1 MTRPEPAQPPPPSFP
16 LVSLKH
22 CPDYE
27 RTHVET
33 ALRKLLEPLGG
44 MTAFVRP
51 GQRVLLKPNLIV
63 PRPAEA
69 AVTTHPEVIRAV
81 AREVLDAGAT
91 PFIGDSPAF
100 SSTWGVA
107 RASGVAAIAQELG
120 LEIADLGRRPKT
132 CVIDP
137 DGPFARAPIS
147 AAALEAD
154 AIINLPKIKAHTQMR
169 MSLAC
174 KNLFGCIAGKRK
186 AFFHFRASPDPV
198 EFGRMLIALTRYLA
212 PVLTIE
218 DGIVL
223 LERDGPTKGDPKPAR
238 FLAASADGVA
248 ADLAVLAILGI
259 DPATVPYLL
268 AARNLGFG
276 PSDLSRIRFAGDALE
291 TLRVPDF
298 VKVEELTSIQFSLG
312 RVLQSLS
319 RQIVF
324 LYKAWRQKSS

>member
-1 MTRPEPAQPPPPSFP
+1 MS
-16 LVSLKH
+16 S
-22 CPDYE
+22 
-27 RTHVET
+27 
-33 ALRKLLEPLGG
+33 
-44 MTAFVRP
+44 FVRP

-81 AREVLDAGAT
+81 AREVLEAGAI

-120 LEIADLGRRPKT
+120 IEIVDLGRRPRT

-137 DGPFARAPIS
+137 GGPFEHAPVS
-147 AAALEAD
+147 ASALEAD

-169 MSLAC
+169 VSLGS

-186 AFFHFRASPDPV
+186 AFFHFRTSPDPV

-218 DGIVL
+218 DGIVI
-223 LERDGPTKGDPKPAR
+223 LERDGPTKGDPKSAG
-238 FLAASADGVA
+238 FLVASADVVA

-259 DPATVPYLL
+259 PPTTVPYLQ
-268 AARNLGFG
+268 AAQILGFG
-276 PSDLSRIRFAGDALE
+276 PSDLSQVQLTGNSIE
-291 TLRVPDF
+291 TLYVPDF
-298 VKVEELTSIQFSLG
+298 VKVEELTSIQFTLG
-312 RVLQSLS
+312 RVIQSIS

-324 LYKAWRQKSS
+324 LYKAWRQKPS